1 MESVPEGESEG
12 AGPGEID
19 DRRHV
24 PDRRGWSRRK
34 MLKAGR
40 TFWPNGDS
48 SGCLVHNLSE
58 TGAQLE
64 FQGPAPN
71 FFDLVV
77 DGDPRRRSCSV
88 VWRKERRV
96 GVTFNEE
103 SQAASRVA
111 VHNIA
116 EYKRYS
122 EACRLLADRA
132 ALSDREILLEM
143 SVAWIS
149 VIRHLQSKRRR
160 AGV

>member
-12 AGPGEID
+12 TGPGEID

-111 VHNIA
+111 VQNIA